1 MEWIPIFFQKKVLG
15 LFVNILTENDKYSYL
30 KRKNFP
36 QHIQMQLHKKQ
47 KTFFQILLF
56 FWKLQFT
63 LNILI
68 KKDKPQSLSISENID
83 SKKCVYLND

>member
-1 MEWIPIFFQKKVLG
+1 
-15 LFVNILTENDKYSYL
+15 
-30 KRKNFP
+30 
-36 QHIQMQLHKKQ
+36 MQLHKKQ